1 MGEWA
6 AGRAVVSVTARLRSD
21 LLTAALERGPSWLA
35 GERAGELA
43 LTATSGA
50 EAVGVYVGRYLP
62 QLVLAVLAPVG
73 VLAWVGATDWISL
86 LLLAALVALV
96 PPTMRVFLRRAAEAT
111 EREWRGLSS
120 LSAHLLEL
128 VQGLPTLRA
137 FGRVD
142 YGRREVAEASER
154 LRRSTLR
161 TLRVAFLSSLS
172 LELLAGLGT
181 GLVAMVLGLRLLGG
195 HTSLYVALAVLLVSP
210 EVFLPLRRASAEFHA
225 AAAGRT
231 AGERIAAVVAGRSGT
246 PSGGAAPPG
255 VGAVGVFFEGATVAY
270 ADRASPALDTLTL
283 AIEPGRRVALVGP
296 SGSGK
301 STALHALVAL
311 VPLRAGRILVDGTDL
326 ASLDAAAWRAR
337 VAWVPQRPYL
347 FSGTLRENL
356 ALANPGADP
365 AALDAAMAVAGLG
378 EVARRLPDGLDT
390 VLGERGATLS
400 SGERH
405 RVAIARAVLHGGDLV
420 LLGRGREPPRPR
432 RAGPAGRDPR
442 PVAGRAHGAS
452 RRPPPRRRRG
462 RRRGR
467 GPRIGGPRV
476 SGPRLSTRGHRPPAR
491 RGEPAPVAA
500 PRRGHRARRRG
511 LRGDDRAPRRLGRA
525 GGPGGHPAG
534 ARRDRRAAGGGRGG
548 GLRAG
553 PAALRRAALRARRRV
568 LGPFPLADLALR
580 PPRAAVAGRRSDPGG
595 PVT

>member
-1 MGEWA
+1 VTAPSSRWRRRVADAIDRRLGSAGRAVGGPLAAAVLAGAGQSAAVVVQAVLLATVIERSLEHGAGVASVRGPLIGLGVALAARGLLGWVGEWA
-6 AGRAVVSVTARLRSD
+6 AGRAVVLVTARLRSD

-231 AGERIAAVVAGRSGT
+231 AGERIAAVVAGGSGT

-255 VGAVGVFFEGATVAY
+255 VGAVGVSFEGATVVY
-270 ADRASPALDTLTL
+270 ADRASPALDGLTL

-311 VPLRAGRILVDGTDL
+311 VPLRAGRILVDGADL

-337 VAWVPQRPYL
+337 VAWVPQRPYV

-365 AALDAAMAVAGLG
+365 AALDAAVAVAGLG

-420 LLGRGREPPRPR
+420 LLDEVGSHLDPDARDRLAETLGRWL
-432 RAGPAGRDPR
+432 AGRT
-442 PVAGRAHGAS
+442 VLLAAHH
-452 RRPPPRRRRG
+452 PDD
-462 RRRGR
+462 
-467 GPRIGGPRV
+467 V
-476 SGPRLSTRGHRPPAR
+476 
-491 RGEPAPVAA
+491 VAA
-500 PRRGHRARRRG
+500 
-511 LRGDDRAPRRLGRA
+511 DEVV
-525 GGPGGHPAG
+525 
-534 ARRDRRAAGGGRGG
+534 
-548 GLRAG
+548 
-553 PAALRRAALRARRRV
+553 V
-568 LGPFPLADLALR
+568 LGS
-580 PPRAAVAGRRSDPGG
+580 AVR
-595 PVT
+595 T